1 MKVPEE
7 VLEDFRN
14 HLFFCFKYLGIGEP
28 SPLQY
33 AMAHRVQHGPRDF
46 QLQAGRGAGK
56 STVVAIFASWLL
68 LKDPNTT
75 IMVIS
80 AGQDKAISFI
90 SQVRQILSLVPYMAH
105 LTPREFDKD
114 NAFGFNVA
122 CKTRKGQDLSCFA
135 KGITGQITG
144 SHADYVL
151 GDDIEIEKNSDTPQA
166 RQKLLDRLKEV
177 ENVRNPVDHGR
188 VIFLG
193 TYQSTDSI
201 YLKLP
206 YEIVKFPATMPDIDI
221 EAEVLHVDPYILE
234 LCLEAGRSV
243 DPMRFPEKVLEE
255 KKAKLGPRNFA
266 LHYKLD
272 PTLSDA
278 NKYPLRLEDLI
289 VMDVPVDVFPEKVV
303 WARGTPLKLPTN
315 GLNGDYL
322 YGPMWKSDNVVPYLS
337 TELFIDPSG
346 RGADETAVCVA
357 SFVNGYIV
365 IHDLFGL
372 EGGYDQSVLRNIAKT
387 ANRYNAGIINVESNY
402 GDGMFSSLLRPVVSQ
417 MCNRVAIEEFKV
429 KGNKER
435 RILDVLEPVMATHRL
450 VFDTKPIKDKENQI
464 QITRMQDRRG
474 AMKHDDRVDILASA
488 VANWSSEIIVD
499 PDAII
504 EQNKEREQQEII
516 KQWMGNKRMSVL
528 LGDRYYGQRVNGIDQ
543 TTTTTPNVLDT
554 FYRR

>member
-14 HLFFCFKYLGIGEP
+14 HLFFSFKYLGLGEP

-56 STVVAIFASWLL
+56 STIVAVFASWLL
-68 LKDPNTT
+68 LKDPNAT

-151 GDDIEIEKNSDTPQA
+151 GDDIEIEKNSDTPPA

-206 YEIVKFPATMPDIDI
+206 YEIVKFPAVMPDTDI

-234 LCLEAGRSV
+234 LGFDAGKSV
-243 DPMRFPEKVLEE
+243 DPTRFPEKVLEE
-255 KKAKLGPRNFA
+255 KRAKLGPRNFA
-266 LHYKLD
+266 LHYRLD

-289 VMDVPVDVFPEKVV
+289 VMDAPVDVFPEKVV
-303 WARGTPLKLPTN
+303 WARGTPLKLPTH

-372 EGGYDQSVLRNIAKT
+372 EGGYDQNVLRNIAKT
-387 ANRYNAGIINVESNY
+387 ANRYNASVINVESNY

-488 VANWSSEIIVD
+488 VANWSSEIVVD
-499 PDAII
+499 PDDVI
-504 EQNKEREQQEII
+504 ERNKEREQQETI

-528 LGDRYYGQRVNGIDQ
+528 LGDRYYGQRVNGIEQ
-543 TTTTTPNVLDT
+543 TTRTPNVLDT

>member
-14 HLFFCFKYLGIGEP
+14 HLFFSFKYLGLGEP

-33 AMAHRVQHGPRDF
+33 AMAHRIQHGPRDF

-56 STVVAIFASWLL
+56 STIVAVFASWLL
-68 LKDPNTT
+68 LQDPNTT

-90 SQVRQILSLVPYMAH
+90 SQVRQIISLVPYMVH
-105 LTPREFDKD
+105 LLPRDWDKD
-114 NAFGFNVA
+114 NAFGFNVG

-151 GDDIEIEKNSDTPQA
+151 GDDIEIEKNSDTPPA
-166 RQKLLDRLKEV
+166 RQKLLDRLKEI

-188 VIFLG
+188 VILLG

-201 YLKLP
+201 YLRLP
-206 YEIVKFPATMPDIDI
+206 YEIVKFPAEMPNKDNDDEIQY
-221 EAEVLHVDPYILE
+221 VDEYILQ
-234 LCLEAGRSV
+234 LDVEAGDSV
-243 DPMRFPEKVLEE
+243 DPVRFPRKTLEE
-255 KKAKLGPRNFA
+255 KKAKLGPRNYA

-289 VMDVPVDVFPEKVV
+289 VMDCPKDVFPEKVV
-303 WARGTPLKLPTN
+303 WARGTVLKIPSF

-322 YGPMWKSDNVVPYLS
+322 YGPLWKADSVTEYQS
-337 TELFIDPSG
+337 TEVFVDPSG
-346 RGADETAVCVA
+346 RGADETAICVA

-372 EGGYDQSVLRNIAKT
+372 QGGYDSSVLSSIAKT
-387 ANRYNAGIINVESNY
+387 ANKYDASVINIESNY

-429 KGNKER
+429 KGNKEK
-435 RILDVLEPVMATHRL
+435 RILDVLEPIMASHRL
-450 VFDTKPIKDKENQI
+450 IFDPRAIRDKDNQL
-464 QITRMQDRRG
+464 QITRMQDKRG
-474 AMKHDDRVDILASA
+474 AMKHDDRIDILASA
-488 VANWSSEIIVD
+488 VSRWSSEVVVNPDIV
-499 PDAII
+499 I
-504 EQNKEREQQEII
+504 ERNKEKEHQETI
-516 KQWMGNKRMSVL
+516 KRWLGNKRMSVL
-528 LGDRYYGQRVNGIDQ
+528 LGDRYYGQKVNGIE
-543 TTTTTPNVLDT
+543 TTRTPNVLDR